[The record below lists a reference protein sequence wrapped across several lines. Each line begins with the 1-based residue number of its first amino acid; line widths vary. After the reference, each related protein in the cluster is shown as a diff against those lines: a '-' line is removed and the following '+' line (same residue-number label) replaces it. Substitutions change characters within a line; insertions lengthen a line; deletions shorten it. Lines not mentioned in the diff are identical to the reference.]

1 MKISILGAKVIGA
14 TLGRKWVKAGHSVMF
29 GVRNIDNP
37 EVRQLVQDLG
47 ERASVGTISET
58 IEAGDIVL
66 FAIPGAAMAE
76 TVRHHQHALAN
87 KAVIDA
93 TNNMTSSVMNSLATF
108 QQYTPQAPVFR
119 AFNSLGWENFENPE
133 FDGLQAD
140 LFYCGPQ
147 GQLQSMVARLIADVG
162 LRPIYLGG
170 LDKIQ
175 LVDMIGSLWFALA
188 YGQNMGRHL
197 AFKVLTRS
205 S

>member
-14 TLGRKWVKAGHSVMF
+14 TLGRKWIKAGHSVMF

-37 EVRQLVQDLG
+37 EVRQLVQELG

-58 IEAGDIVL
+58 IQSGEIVL

-76 TVRHHQHALAN
+76 TVRDNQKALAN
-87 KAVIDA
+87 KIVIDA
-93 TNNMTSSVMNSLATF
+93 TNNMTSPVMNSLAVF
-108 QQYTPQAPVFR
+108 QQYAPQAQVFR
-119 AFNSLGWENFENPE
+119 AFNSLGWENFEDPQ
-133 FDGLQAD
+133 FDGIQAD
-140 LFYCGPQ
+140 LFYCGPE
-147 GQLQSMVARLIADVG
+147 GQSQTQIAQLIADVG

-188 YGQNMGRHL
+188 YGQHKGRHL